1 MASTTTTVG
10 RACDNSGKRLKSAEP
25 DVTVVVGKGDD
36 AKEFHCHK
44 IALAVAS
51 GFFDAMFSSNFV
63 ENTENRVAFPMKEP
77 EEWQLFYTFIE
88 HQGRVTGSNARTLVP
103 WFHEFGMP
111 RYLVDCD
118 MILRDE
124 VKQLSASVPTEMRSP
139 PSYNSS
145 FWRRSDRTS
154 CHERRERFDKLIELL
169 QFACTYGLPKTI
181 HEAGLAINFLC
192 GMTYHTVDLFT
203 LAHVKVLTRL
213 CLPLIAISE
222 EDDSNYLMATGESPV
237 FWEYLSSTGFD
248 DNASE
253 AGASLVEDFSVDELN
268 DSKML
273 PLLVIRHL
281 QHIADTKKSQDDK
294 AITKEVV
301 EELLD
306 TAPHS
311 LRMKM
316 TGTLSRDSE
325 SVAMKSE
332 RCLKKIIRTHYKE
345 NRRVFRRLGVHVP
358 SSAEVSDE
366 SSFHVHRPQYP
377 QRYSLSTDDDQSG
390 SDDDN

>member
-1 MASTTTTVG
+1 MASTVG
-10 RACDNSGKRLKSAEP
+10 RACDNGKRLKSAEP
-25 DVTVVVGKGDD
+25 DVVVVVGVGDE
-36 AKEFHCHK
+36 AKEFRCHK

-51 GFFDAMFSSNFV
+51 GFFDAMFSSNFA
-63 ENTENRVAFPMKEP
+63 ENTENRVRFPNKVP
-77 EEWQLFYTFIE
+77 EEWQLFYKFIE
-88 HQGRVTGSNARTLVP
+88 HQGRVTSTNARTLVP

-124 VKQLSASVPTEMRSP
+124 VKRLSASVPTEMRTP
-139 PSYNSS
+139 PTYNSS
-145 FWRRSDRTS
+145 FWSRGDRTS
-154 CHERRERFDKLIELL
+154 CHERKERFDKLIEQL
-169 QFACTYGLPKTI
+169 QFACTFGLPKTI

-203 LAHVKVLTRL
+203 LAHVKVLTSL
-213 CLPLIAISE
+213 CLPLIEISE

-248 DNASE
+248 DNVSE

-273 PLLVIRHL
+273 PLLIIRHL
-281 QHIADTKKSQDDK
+281 QHIADTERNRDDK
-294 AITKEVV
+294 AATKEVV

-311 LRMKM
+311 LRIKM
-316 TGTLSRDSE
+316 TGTHSRDSE

-332 RCLKKIIRTHYKE
+332 RCLKKIIRSHYKE
-345 NRRVFRRLGVHVP
+345 NRRVLQRLGVHAP

-377 QRYSLSTDDDQSG
+377 RQRYSLSTDDDQSE
-390 SDDDN
+390 SDYGN